1 MIEGDDLHP
10 AANVEAMRAG
20 RALTDAD
27 RGPWLRAIR
36 DAMSSAGGP
45 TVVTCSSLRRSYRDI
60 LRTAEGRVRF
70 VHLVVPPEEL
80 QRRLAARTGHFMPA
94 TLLASQLA
102 TLEPLAAD
110 EDGVDVPVAGPPDAI
125 VDEALRLLAR
135 SDWPAQRESCADD
148 GPVRRRRPARAT
160 GVAASGLQRRAR
172 LQEGL
177 EVRQDLRPAA
187 AELRQVTGDERRGA
201 RGTGDVVESRSAG

>member
-1 MIEGDDLHP
+1 MGGVSSLPEHLVVMGVSGTGKSTAALLLAERLGRPMVEGDDLHP

-36 DAMSSAGGP
+36 DAMSAAGGP
-45 TVVTCSSLRRSYRDI
+45 TVVTCSSLRRSYRDL
-60 LRTAEGRVRF
+60 LRTAHGRVRF

-80 QRRLAARTGHFMPA
+80 QRRLAVRTGHFMPA

-102 TLEPLAAD
+102 TLEPLGPD

-125 VDEALRLLAR
+125 VDEALRLLRTSTGR
-135 SDWPAQRESCADD
+135 SPQ
-148 GPVRRRRPARAT
+148 RPAR
-160 GVAASGLQRRAR
+160 
-172 LQEGL
+172 
-177 EVRQDLRPAA
+177 DDPLRP
-187 AELRQVTGDERRGA
+187 
-201 RGTGDVVESRSAG
+201 RGTNPSPGAS

>member
-1 MIEGDDLHP
+1 MSSLPEHLVVMGVSGTGKTTTALLLAERLGRPMIEGDDLHP
-10 AANVEAMRAG
+10 PANVEAMRAG

-36 DAMSSAGGP
+36 DAMSSAGGS
-45 TVVTCSSLRRSYRDI
+45 TVVTCSSLRRSYRDV

-102 TLEPLAAD
+102 TLEPLGPD
-110 EDGVDVPVAGPPDAI
+110 EDGVNVPVAGPPDAI
-125 VDEALRLLAR
+125 ADEALRLLAHA
-135 SDWPAQRESCADD
+135 P
-148 GPVRRRRPARAT
+148 GPH
-160 GVAASGLQRRAR
+160 
-172 LQEGL
+172 
-177 EVRQDLRPAA
+177 
-187 AELRQVTGDERRGA
+187 
-201 RGTGDVVESRSAG
+201 VE